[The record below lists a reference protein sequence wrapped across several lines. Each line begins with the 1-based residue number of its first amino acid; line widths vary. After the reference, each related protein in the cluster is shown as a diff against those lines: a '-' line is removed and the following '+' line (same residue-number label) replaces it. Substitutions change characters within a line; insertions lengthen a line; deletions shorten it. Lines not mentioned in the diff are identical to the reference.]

1 MKPLSSLI
9 DHTILKPNATQGDV
23 ERVCKEA
30 LEYKFRGVCVN
41 PVWVSFVHNLLEGT
55 GINAISACDFP
66 LGSSWTDIRKKEAR
80 MAITSGASEVDIVMN
95 LGQFLSGRE
104 DEVLSDLKEIVNVLH
119 PDGALK
125 VIIEAPLLSDD
136 EIKRAS
142 LIVEESGADIVKT
155 GTGTNGP
162 VTLHQLEVIKD
173 ACNLPIKASGGI
185 KDKEWAISLIERG
198 ASIIGSSSG
207 VQIVSG

>member
-1 MKPLSSLI
+1 MKPLNSLI
-9 DHTILKPNATQGDV
+9 DHTILKPNTTQGDV

-55 GINAISACDFP
+55 GINTISACDFP

-104 DEVLSDLKEIVNVLH
+104 DEVLSDLKEIVSVVH